1 MSCELY
7 IGRVEPCKDQV
18 GGLKNVYFYYES
30 PMYELGGNLPNPVPP
45 GLDADVITN
54 VSGVTQLFK
63 FELKANENNLVSTI
77 NSDRNN
83 GTTFFSQVLSLK
95 LKRLDA
101 MTTKHLKLLSFGKP
115 YVIVETN
122 NNQFISL
129 GTYRGMEV
137 TGGTVVSGGALGD
150 HSGYTLTLTGEET
163 APLYFLNAS
172 NDASLISV
180 FTPEIGDPAVII
192 TDYSLT

>member
-1 MSCELY
+1 MSCELF

-30 PMYELGGNLPNPVPP
+30 PDYTLGGNLPNPTPP

-95 LKRLDA
+95 LKKLDA

-172 NDASLISV
+172 NDAGLISV
-180 FTPEIGDPAVII
+180 FTPEIGDPVVII

>member
-1 MSCELY
+1 MSCELF
-7 IGRVEPCKDQV
+7 IGRTEPCKDQV

-30 PMYELGGNLPNPVPP
+30 PIYTLGGNLPNPTPP

-54 VSGVTQLFK
+54 VTGVTQIFK

-163 APLYFLNAS
+163 APLYFLNAT
-172 NDASLISV
+172 NDDSLISV
-180 FTPEIGDPAVII
+180 FTPEIGAPAVII
-192 TDYSLT
+192 TDDSLT

>member
-1 MSCELY
+1 MSCELF
-7 IGRVEPCKDQV
+7 IGRVEPCKDQI
-18 GGLKNVYFYYES
+18 GGLKNVYFYYE
-30 PMYELGGNLPNPVPP
+30 NPSYLFDKIGVTEIFPKTNT
-45 GLDADVITN
+45 ITS
-54 VSGVTQLFK
+54 VTGVTQLFK

-163 APLYFLNAS
+163 APLYFLNAADQS
-172 NDASLISV
+172 ELLTV
-180 FTPEIGDPAVII
+180 FSGTTVI
-192 TDYSLT
+192 TDDSLEILE

>member
-1 MSCELY
+1 MSCELF

-30 PMYELGGNLPNPVPP
+30 PVYTFDGNLPNPVPP
-45 GLDADVITN
+45 GLDSDIITN
-54 VSGVTQLFK
+54 VEGVSQLFK

-83 GTTFFSQVLSLK
+83 GTTFFSQVLNLK

-172 NDASLISV
+172 NDESLISV
-180 FTPEIGDPAVII
+180 FTPEIGSPAVII
-192 TDYSLT
+192 TDDSLT

>member
-1 MSCELY
+1 MSCELF

-83 GTTFFSQVLSLK
+83 GTTFFTQVLSLK

-172 NDASLISV
+172 NDAGLISV

-192 TDYSLT
+192 TDDSLT

>member
-1 MSCELY
+1 MSCELF
-7 IGRVEPCKDQV
+7 IGRTEPCKDQV

-30 PMYELGGNLPNPVPP
+30 PSYLFDKIGVTEIFPKTNT
-45 GLDADVITN
+45 ITS
-54 VSGVTQLFK
+54 VTGVTQLFK

-172 NDASLISV
+172 HDASLISV

-192 TDYSLT
+192 TDDSLT